1 MRATS
6 ALLIAALVFGEV
18 PQARAEPESES
29 AEQLYEAGRKAYRL
43 GRYDQAVKKFERSY
57 ELSDQPLLLY
67 NIALSYK
74 RLYGISNDVAD
85 LRRSK
90 TVFEEF
96 ITVAQSDTT
105 LATEIEDARARLG
118 EIDDEISRAES
129 AAAARPTEPRTT
141 DADRAPPVRT
151 RREQRMRV
159 AGISTLAAGAA
170 LLVTGVAVG
179 TFYVTQYR
187 SYKGK
192 LRDEMDTAST
202 PESYHLKLL
211 ASHRNNRDQAKL
223 GIGIGFGL
231 IGGLGLIG
239 VVAGAVLLAKS
250 SSRRPAEHALRI
262 APTRSGL
269 VVSGRF

>member
-18 PQARAEPESES
+18 PQARAEPETES

-43 GRYDQAVKKFERSY
+43 GRYDEAVKKFERSY

-74 RLYGISNDVAD
+74 RLYGISKDVAD

-96 ITVAQSDTT
+96 ITVAQSDTA
-105 LATEIEDARARLG
+105 LATEIEDARARLA
-118 EIDDEISRAES
+118 EIDDEIARAES
-129 AAAARPTEPRTT
+129 AAAARPTQPNT
-141 DADRAPPVRT
+141 DVDRPPATRT
-151 RREQRMRV
+151 RREQQMRV

-170 LLVTGVAVG
+170 LVITGVAVG
-179 TFYVTQYR
+179 TYYVIQHK
-187 SYKGK
+187 SYKSK
-192 LRDEMDTAST
+192 LSEEMST
-202 PESYHLKLL
+202 PSSPESHHQELL
-211 ASHRNNRDQAKL
+211 TSHRNNLDQAKL
-223 GIGIGFGL
+223 GMGIGFGL
-231 IGGLGLIG
+231 VGGLGLIG
-239 VVAGAVLLAKS
+239 VVAGSVLLAKS
-250 SSRRPAEHALRI
+250 SSRGPAKQALRI
-262 APTRSGL
+262 APTRSGF